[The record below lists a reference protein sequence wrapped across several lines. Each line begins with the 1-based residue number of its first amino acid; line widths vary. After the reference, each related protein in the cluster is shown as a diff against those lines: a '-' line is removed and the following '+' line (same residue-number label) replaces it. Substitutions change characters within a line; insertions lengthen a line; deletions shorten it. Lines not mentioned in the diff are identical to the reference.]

1 MVLNMTNSKRVDAEL
16 LGKITEEIEKRAG
29 NSTNQ
34 SQSPDSDTELGNDS
48 GCTDPQA
55 GRLRQTEHL
64 VDSLGKI
71 LQQVCYFFLI
81 TLFISTSEVKSF
93 IYSSK

>member
-29 NSTNQ
+29 SSTDQN
-34 SQSPDSDTELGNDS
+34 QSPDSDAELDNDS
-48 GCTDPQA
+48 ECNDPQA
-55 GRLRQTEHL
+55 GRQRQREHL

-81 TLFISTSEVKSF
+81 TMCSF
-93 IYSSK
+93 QPLK